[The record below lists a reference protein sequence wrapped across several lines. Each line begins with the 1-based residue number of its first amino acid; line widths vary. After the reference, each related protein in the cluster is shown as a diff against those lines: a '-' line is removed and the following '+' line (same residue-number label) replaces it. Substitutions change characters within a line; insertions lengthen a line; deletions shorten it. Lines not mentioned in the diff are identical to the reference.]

1 MDIHDVPKQ
10 LCEKVTIGYSP
21 EFFVALMHV
30 GRETGAFAL
39 TPRHAKRLSQYLA
52 HRVSEY
58 EKEFGEIDAQWEPG
72 VQSPIQPDELSHS
85 SDESSEERGEN
96 ADEEK

>member
-21 EFFVALMHV
+21 EFFVTLMHV

-52 HRVSEY
+52 HRIAEY

-72 VQSPIQPDELSHS
+72 VQSPIQPDELSTHS
-85 SDESSEERGEN
+85 SNDESEN
-96 ADEEK
+96 TDTDEKKQ